1 MKDAFKTPCGAH
13 SLQRTKCQGKQGRDG
28 QDYTARLGQAE
39 VQREKESNNQF
50 PLAKYYF
57 SYLKRKGEQRPP
69 TFPPLPRL
77 WWGLGKERGRQPLGS
92 VKSSICTYCLFQ
104 NLPPTWIKHIH
115 LSEPGAQILPTPSG
129 RLPKPLTE

>member
-1 MKDAFKTPCGAH
+1 MPGEARERRPGLH
-13 SLQRTKCQGKQGRDG
+13 SG

-69 TFPPLPRL
+69 TFPPPPPLVVGAGEGERTAALRVSEVINLYLLPLPEPSTYLDQTHSLVRA
-77 WWGLGKERGRQPLGS
+77 RGTDSTHAFRQTS
-92 VKSSICTYCLFQ
+92 QTF
-104 NLPPTWIKHIH
+104 N
-115 LSEPGAQILPTPSG
+115 
-129 RLPKPLTE
+129 